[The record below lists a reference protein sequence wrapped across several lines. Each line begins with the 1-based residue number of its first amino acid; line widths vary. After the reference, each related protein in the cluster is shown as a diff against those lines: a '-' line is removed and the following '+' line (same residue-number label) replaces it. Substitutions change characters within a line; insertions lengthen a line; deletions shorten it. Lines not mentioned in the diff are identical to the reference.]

1 MRPCRRPSR
10 PYTLHAI
17 GGILGALL
25 TGVFAVEQYGGTAG
39 VLDGNIAQFFNQ
51 CIGVGIV
58 FGCGTVASF
67 VILIVVRIFVGL
79 RVPEETVRKGLD
91 LALHGEVVQ

>member
-1 MRPCRRPSR
+1 M
-10 PYTLHAI
+10 
-17 GGILGALL
+17 
-25 TGVFAVEQYGGTAG
+25 
-39 VLDGNIAQFFNQ
+39 GNIAQFFNQ

-79 RVPEETVRKGLD
+79 RVPEETEREGD
-91 LALHGEVVQ
+91 R